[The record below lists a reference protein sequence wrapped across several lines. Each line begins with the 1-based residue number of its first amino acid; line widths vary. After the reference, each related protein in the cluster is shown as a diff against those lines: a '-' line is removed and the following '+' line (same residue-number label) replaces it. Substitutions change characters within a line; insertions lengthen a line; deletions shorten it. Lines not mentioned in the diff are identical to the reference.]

1 MAVIN
6 SPSTG
11 NGAEVNTNLELK
23 TAVSAANGSTVAIA
37 SQNDPNQLRYPRTS
51 ANFRLR
57 VGLDTILMSETFNHT
72 TQNTSNWSYTFAT
85 MTASQPGAGT
95 LNFGTVQGTANGHG
109 AFLRSFQY
117 FPLYG
122 GAPLIARFTLG
133 MYTSPLIANEEFL
146 WGFGLP
152 SAAATLPTDGVYL
165 QLTTAGLTAYILY
178 NGITTAS
185 GSLATLASF
194 TVGTLYKM
202 TMVVGERHLEV
213 WRDDV
218 LLGELD
224 IPASQGQPF
233 QQVSLPAFMHKR
245 CTGSVSNTNTMRVS
259 DITIFLNDIQF
270 NQPASHQAAAWGQ
283 MAYIGQN
290 GSTVGSTQAIG
301 TITTGSSA
309 IPTSAAG
316 SNTAANVT
324 GLGGTGAI
332 NAAAGGATDYI
343 ATSYQNPAST
353 INVVGRNLYIT
364 GIRISAINTGAAV
377 ATTPTT
383 LQWALGFGHTAVS
396 MQTAETGS
404 FVTATTKTPR
414 RVLLGFQSVAVGAAI
429 GAVYSPDIYMA
440 FNSPIVVRPGEFVN
454 TFVKQVIGTATAS
467 QTITYIVTFDGYW
480 Y

>member
-6 SPSTG
+6 SPSVGT
-11 NGAEVNTNLELK
+11 GAEVTTNAELK
-23 TAVSAANGSTVAIA
+23 VFSTAANGSTVAIV
-37 SQNDPNQLRYPRTS
+37 SQNDPNQYRAPRTS
-51 ANFRLR
+51 VNYRLR

-72 TQNTSNWSYTFAT
+72 TQNTSNWAYTFAT

-109 AFLRSFQY
+109 AFLRTFQY

-122 GAPLIARFTLG
+122 SAPLIARFTMGVFGAALV
-133 MYTSPLIANEEFL
+133 ANEEFSF
-146 WGFGLP
+146 GFGLP
-152 SAAATLPTDGVYL
+152 SAAATLPTDGLYA
-165 QLTTAGLTAYILY
+165 QLTTAGLILY
-178 NGITTAS
+178 IQYNGTQTAS
-185 GSLATLASF
+185 GALATLASF
-194 TVGTLYKM
+194 TVGQLYKM
-202 TMVVGERHLEV
+202 TMVVGERNIEL

-218 LLGELD
+218 LLGALAM
-224 IPASQGQPF
+224 PAAQGQPF
-233 QQVSLPAFMHKR
+233 QQVTLPAFMHKR
-245 CTGSVSNTNTMRVS
+245 CTGAVSNTNTMRVS
-259 DITIFLNDIQF
+259 DITIFLNDVQIQ
-270 NQPASHQAAAWGQ
+270 QPLSHQAAAWGQ
-283 MAYIGQN
+283 MAYQGQN
-290 GSTVGSTQAIG
+290 GSTVGSTQNIG

-316 SNTAANVT
+316 SNTAANAT
-324 GLGGTGAI
+324 GLGGTGAV

-353 INVVGRNLYIT
+353 INIVGRNLYIT
-364 GIRISAINTGAAV
+364 GVRISTINTGAAV

-414 RVLLGFQSVAVGAAI
+414 RVLLGFQSAPVAAAI

-440 FNSPIVVRPGEFVN
+440 FNSPIVVRPGEFIN
-454 TFVKQVIGTATAS
+454 TFFKQIIGTATAS

-480 Y
+480 W